1 MEQLS
6 SLLGSLSLSADKLQ
20 VLENVQPAL
29 GKLTRQELATG
40 LAGEN
45 IDLVPVFDC
54 LASGQPEVER
64 AGCEVLARL
73 LGALDPVLVLER
85 YSGLLLRGL
94 SHGSPRVQSLAV
106 AQLARS
112 AHDEDLAAQL
122 VNRDLVSPAFEL
134 LAGDLAVAMEVTNM
148 AVALG
153 ETPAGLAALRG
164 PFIPK
169 QLLELMGRGS
179 EVQLRVLEV
188 VVRVAVLGEEHL
200 VAMTTTTLLKP
211 LLDLVQTEDCL
222 AALSAIEL
230 LVTLALPPHG
240 QKFLESTGVL
250 TRMARL
256 LDDGQNH
263 PFASILVPGLVKF
276 FGNLAHTRPRQI
288 MMEYPTFVSCLA
300 AMADSEDPVAQA
312 IALETVGYIGVSLE
326 GKLALAELGNRM
338 TDTID
343 RLELLITDSPT
354 EARIRAMNAFASL
367 IKLDKENQS
376 LELLSL
382 TESWYRRVP
391 STMARLADTVKQ
403 PFIDLRLA
411 AYLLLQVIAGQ
422 AWGRREMLSH
432 PGLVETLM
440 DRSVDKEREGREG
453 RWKVVE
459 VLVEGPEVREVLGEQ
474 MEVAL
479 RLHVKQGPLYVQVQ
493 SQVATEGE

>member
-6 SLLGSLSLSADKLQ
+6 SLLGSLSLSTDKLQ
-20 VLENVQPAL
+20 VLESVQPAL
-29 GKLTRQELATG
+29 GRLSRQELATG
-40 LAGEN
+40 LAGKN

-94 SHGSPRVQSLAV
+94 SHPSPRVQTLAV

-112 AHDEDLAAQL
+112 AQDEDLAAQL
-122 VNRDLVSPAFEL
+122 VQRDLVSPAFEL
-134 LAGDLAVAMEVTNM
+134 LAGDLAVATEVTNM
-148 AVALG
+148 AIALG

-164 PFIPK
+164 PFVPK

-188 VVRVAVLGEEHL
+188 VVRVAVLGEEQL
-200 VAMTTTTLLKP
+200 VAMTTATLLKP

-250 TRMARL
+250 ARMARL

-376 LELLSL
+376 PELLSL

-391 STMARLADTVKQ
+391 STMTRMADTVKQ

-411 AYLLLQVIAGQ
+411 AYLLLQVVAGQ
-422 AWGRREMLSH
+422 PWGRREMLSH

-459 VLVEGPEVREVLGEQ
+459 VLVEGPEVREMLGEQ
-474 MEVAL
+474 MEVAI

>member
-6 SLLGSLSLSADKLQ
+6 SLLGSLSLSTDKLQ
-20 VLENVQPAL
+20 VLESVQPAL
-29 GKLTRQELATG
+29 GKLSRQELATG
-40 LAGEN
+40 LAGQN

-94 SHGSPRVQSLAV
+94 SHPSPRVQTLAV

-112 AHDEDLAAQL
+112 AQDEDLAAQL
-122 VNRDLVSPAFEL
+122 VKRDLVGPALDL
-134 LAGDLAVAMEVTNM
+134 LAGDLTVATEVTNM

-153 ETPAGLAALRG
+153 ENSAGLAALRG
-164 PFIPK
+164 PFVPK

-179 EVQLRVLEV
+179 EIQLRVLEL
-188 VVRVAVLGEEHL
+188 VVRVAVLGEDQL
-200 VAMTTTTLLKP
+200 VAMTTATLLKP

-250 TRMARL
+250 ARMARL

-276 FGNLAHTRPRQI
+276 FGNLAHTRPRQV
-288 MMEYPTFVSCLA
+288 MMEYPTFVSSLA
-300 AMADSEDPVAQA
+300 AMAESEDPVAQA

-376 LELLSL
+376 PELLSL

-391 STMARLADTVKQ
+391 STMARMADTVKQ

-411 AYLLLQVIAGQ
+411 AYLLLQVIARQG
-422 AWGRREMLSH
+422 WGRREMLSH

-459 VLVEGPEVREVLGEQ
+459 VLVEGPEVREMLGEQ
-474 MEVAL
+474 MEVAM

>member
-1 MEQLS
+1 MEHLS
-6 SLLGSLSLSADKLQ
+6 SLLGSLSLSSDKLQ
-20 VLENVQPAL
+20 VLESVQPAL
-29 GKLTRQELATG
+29 GKLSRQELATG
-40 LAGEN
+40 LAGKN

-94 SHGSPRVQSLAV
+94 SHPSPRVQTLAV

-112 AHDEDLAAQL
+112 AQDEDLAAQL
-122 VNRDLVSPAFEL
+122 VKRDLVGPALNL
-134 LAGDLAVAMEVTNM
+134 LAGDLAVATEVTNM

-153 ETPAGLAALRG
+153 ENSAGLAALRG
-164 PFIPK
+164 PFVPK

-179 EVQLRVLEV
+179 EIQLRVLEL
-188 VVRVAVLGEEHL
+188 VVRVAVLGEDQL

-250 TRMARL
+250 ARMARL

-276 FGNLAHTRPRQI
+276 FGNLAHTRPRQV
-288 MMEYPTFVSCLA
+288 MMEYPTFVSSLA
-300 AMADSEDPVAQA
+300 AMAESEDPVAQA

-376 LELLSL
+376 PELLSL

-391 STMARLADTVKQ
+391 STMARMADTVKQ

-422 AWGRREMLSH
+422 GWGRREMLSH

-459 VLVEGPEVREVLGEQ
+459 VLVEGPEVREMLGEQ
-474 MEVAL
+474 MEVAI
-479 RLHVKQGPLYVQVQ
+479 RLHVRQGPLYVQVQ